1 MDRARARSYG
11 GAAMNQEQTP
21 GTGLG
26 TVYFEAEL
34 RPHRS
39 LGPNGFPVV
48 MAVATGFGFAIGVT
62 FMAIGAWPVLGFCG
76 LELALLYVA
85 FRLNYRDARR
95 RERISL
101 TGRGLRIQTLAPN
114 GDASTWD
121 AEPSWL
127 RVEVENDRRKGG
139 FIALSSHGR
148 GTAIGSFLTLAERIE
163 FGHALRAAIA
173 RYRAAPDSQAMTD
186 LA

>member
-11 GAAMNQEQTP
+11 GAAMNQDQTP
-21 GTGLG
+21 GTGLE

-34 RPHRS
+34 R
-39 LGPNGFPVV
+39 
-48 MAVATGFGFAIGVT
+48 
-62 FMAIGAWPVLGFCG
+62 LGFCG

-95 RERISL
+95 RERISF

-121 AEPSWL
+121 TEPSWL
-127 RVEVENDRRKGG
+127 RVEVENDRCKGG